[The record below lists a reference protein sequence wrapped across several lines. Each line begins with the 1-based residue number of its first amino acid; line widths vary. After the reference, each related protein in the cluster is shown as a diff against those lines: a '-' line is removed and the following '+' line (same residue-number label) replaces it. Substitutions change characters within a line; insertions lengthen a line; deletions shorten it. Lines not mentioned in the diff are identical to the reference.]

1 MLRSPC
7 LPRHRARSAI
17 RCASS
22 AALLLPFQFTLAQ
35 TAEHCASPA
44 TGSTAAASASAD
56 AATLDRVVVVGR
68 RMSLV
73 GEAVSAS
80 EGTIGPAE
88 IEARPLL
95 RTGDLL
101 EFVPGLVA
109 TQHSGSGKANQYF
122 LRGFNLDHGT
132 DFATFVDGLPVNMRT
147 HGHGHGWTDL
157 NFLIPEAVAEI
168 TYRKGPYYADVGD
181 FASAGS
187 ARFRIGDRVDHGE
200 VAIGIGEDGY
210 ARGVVIDSFDAGLG
224 SVLYAAELQRY
235 DGPWDDID
243 EDVRKRSALLRYS
256 APTANGRWHLMGM
269 AYRNRWNSADQIP
282 ARAVEQ
288 GLISQYGSLD
298 TTVGGDASRESLSAG
313 WNGAA
318 LGGRLEVHAYAIRS
332 ALDLWSNFT
341 YFLDDPDNGD
351 QFQQI
356 DERTLYGFGASQQWN
371 RGADRW
377 RVGVEGQYDD
387 IDRVALLRTSQR
399 QFVSTVRDD
408 AVQEGSLGVFAAHE
422 ARFGTRWRTYLGVRR
437 DEYDFDVDSA
447 LPINSGETRAGITSY
462 KASVAFAPSAR
473 TEWYAS
479 AGTGFHSNDARGT
492 TIRIDPV
499 SGEPVTR
506 VDPLV
511 ESIGAELGARLFSS
525 QRFQATVA
533 LWALRLDSELVFVG
547 DAGTTEASRPSQ
559 RRGIE
564 LGAHWFGG
572 ERYTGHFEVS
582 YSDARY
588 RDDDPAGPEVPGS
601 IPLVVS
607 AGIAGRYTN
616 GWRVNAQLR
625 HFGPYPLIEDGSV
638 ESDGST
644 IVNLRVGREWSSF
657 GAFIDVLNVFDSLD
671 HDVDYFYASRLQ
683 GEPEDGIDDIHYH
696 VFPPRTVRLSI
707 QYRF

>member
-1 MLRSPC
+1 M
-7 LPRHRARSAI
+7 
-17 RCASS
+17 
-22 AALLLPFQFTLAQ
+22 LPFHLAAAQ
-35 TAEHCASPA
+35 NVA
-44 TGSTAAASASAD
+44 TDNAAAPLAPTTAAAAANANAAD
-56 AATLDRVVVVGR
+56 LDRVVVVGR
-68 RMSLV
+68 RLSLV
-73 GEAVSAS
+73 GDAVSAS

-132 DFATFVDGLPVNMRT
+132 DFATFVDGMPVNMRT

-157 NFLIPEAVAEI
+157 NFVIPEAVAEI

-187 ARFRIGDRVDHGE
+187 ARFRIADRVDDGNVE
-200 VAIGIGEDGY
+200 VGVGDDGY
-210 ARGVVIDSFDAGLG
+210 ARGVVVDSFDAAGG

-256 APTANGRWHLMGM
+256 APTANGRWHIMGM

-288 GLISQYGSLD
+288 GLISEFGSLD
-298 TTVGGDASRESLSAG
+298 TTVGGDASRESISAG
-313 WNGAA
+313 WNGVA
-318 LGGRLEVHAYAIRS
+318 LSGRLQAHVYAVRS
-332 ALDLWSNFT
+332 SLDLWSNFT
-341 YFLDDPDNGD
+341 YLLDDPDNGD
-351 QFQQI
+351 QFQQV
-356 DERTLYGFGASQQWN
+356 DDRTLYGFGASQQWS

-377 RVGVEGQYDD
+377 RVGVEGRYDD
-387 IDRVALLRTSQR
+387 IDRVALLRTAGR
-399 QFVSTVRDD
+399 QFVSAVRDD
-408 AVQEGSLGVFAAHE
+408 AVHEGSLGVFAAHE
-422 ARFGTRWRTYLGVRR
+422 AHFGTRWRTYLGVRR
-437 DEYDFDVDSA
+437 DEYDFDVESA
-447 LPINSGETRAGITSY
+447 LLLNSGDARAGITSY

-479 AGTGFHSNDARGT
+479 GGTGFHSNDARGT
-492 TIRIDPV
+492 TIRVDPV
-499 SGEPVTR
+499 TGEPASR

-547 DAGTTEASRPSQ
+547 DAGNTEASRPSA
-559 RRGIE
+559 RRGVE
-564 LGAHWFGG
+564 LGGHWFGG

-582 YSDARY
+582 YSHARF
-588 RDDDPAGPEVPGS
+588 RDDDPAGPEVPGA
-601 IPLVVS
+601 IPLVIS
-607 AGIAGRYTN
+607 AGIAGRYAH
-616 GWRVNAQLR
+616 GWTANAQLR
-625 HFGPYPLIEDGSV
+625 HFGRYPLIEDGSV
-638 ESDGST
+638 ESDGAT
-644 IVNLRVGREWSSF
+644 IVNLRVGREWSRF
-657 GAFIDVLNVFDSLD
+657 GLFVDVLNALDSRD
-671 HDVDYFYASRLQ
+671 HDVDYFYASRLP
-683 GEPEDGIDDIHYH
+683 GESASGVDDVHYH
-696 VFPPRTVRLSI
+696 VFPRRSI
-707 QYRF
+707 RMSFAYRF